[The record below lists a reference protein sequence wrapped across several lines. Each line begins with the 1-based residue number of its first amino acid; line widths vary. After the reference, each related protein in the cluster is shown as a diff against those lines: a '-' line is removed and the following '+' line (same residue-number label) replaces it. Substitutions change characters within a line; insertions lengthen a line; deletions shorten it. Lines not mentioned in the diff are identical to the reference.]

1 MVACLFGIISGSWR
15 AVPLSMFSSDDL
27 ASPVFRRLYVVDF
40 LFFPPG
46 STQVF
51 DIKLLQNAFLW
62 EFFFVIEGFAFS
74 FVDPIGGFVSVWLL
88 RFLFTYFRLLGHPVA
103 VLLKS
108 CS

>member
-15 AVPLSMFSSDDL
+15 AVPLSMFSSGDL
-27 ASPVFRRLYVVDF
+27 ASSVFRRLYVVDF

-62 EFFFVIEGFAFS
+62 EFFFDGSAFS
-74 FVDPIGGFVSVWLL
+74 FVDSLGGFVSVWLL
-88 RFLFTYFRLLGHPVA
+88 RFLFTYFRLLGHSVA
-103 VLLKS
+103 ILLKF